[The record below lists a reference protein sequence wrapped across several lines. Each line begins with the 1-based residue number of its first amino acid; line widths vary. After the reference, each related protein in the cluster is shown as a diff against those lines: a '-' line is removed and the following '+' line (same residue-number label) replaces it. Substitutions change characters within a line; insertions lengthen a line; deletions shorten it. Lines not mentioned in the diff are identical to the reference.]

1 MDLILQVA
9 PKDSMNVR
17 IVDEILCLL
26 FYRQTTGSRHPTPT
40 GNLRANRK
48 VHREDLTHDKNH
60 GGAETET
67 HQQLHH
73 GAKIRGGDPAARGI
87 GKGRGEKV
95 MVGVKGK

>member
-1 MDLILQVA
+1 
-9 PKDSMNVR
+9 MNVR

-60 GGAETET
+60 GGAETEA